1 MLNEIMAA
9 LLKWWRWRQYKP
21 TPPRL
26 NDHRSKNQ
34 DVAVVFLHGFSGN
47 GDTWNGFIKLLM
59 QDQRVDSWDIFG
71 ICYPTALRIDISNLW
86 AADPDIETLATG
98 LVTTL
103 SLPPFDR
110 FKCVALIA
118 HSMGGLVVQRA
129 IVDSPTLAA
138 RLSHVILFGTPSA
151 GLEKASFAAKFK
163 RQLRDMASS
172 GTFIKRLRADWTER
186 IGATPKFEF
195 LTLQGDRDE
204 FVSKDSS
211 LIPFPDP
218 ARHVIPGNHL
228 EIIRPSD
235 ATHQGF
241 QLVVKALA
249 GQTMGRPFVDGARL
263 AVELGDFRAAVDTL
277 LPRVASLDDAALVSL
292 ALALDGLGR
301 SAEALTLLEYHC
313 RHTSSEALGVLGGRI
328 KRRWLTER
336 SNEDLLRARE
346 LYQRGLEISE
356 AAGDPAQAYY
366 HAINIAFLDLL
377 SAPATSRVPITVR
390 TMAQRALVHCQNAE
404 QNHWNLATQGEAY
417 LMLDDLTRAEVH
429 YRRAIVTSDSQR
441 STQSM
446 YSQALI
452 VAIRVAGR
460 NGGRFIESVFGV
472 AQKDA
477 IDLLKAME
485 ND

>member
-1 MLNEIMAA
+1 MLNATMAA
-9 LLKWWRWRQYKP
+9 LLNWWGWRQFKP
-21 TPPRL
+21 TIPQL
-26 NDHRSKNQ
+26 IDHRSKNQ
-34 DVAVVFLHGFSGN
+34 DVAVVFLHGFSGS
-47 GDTWNGFIKLLM
+47 GDTWTGFIELLT
-59 QDQRVDSWDIFG
+59 QDRRIDSWDIYG
-71 ICYPTALRIDISNLW
+71 IGYPTGLRIDIPNLW
-86 AADPDIETLATG
+86 SADPGIETLAIG

-110 FKCVALIA
+110 YKRVALIA

-138 RLSHVILFGTPSA
+138 RFSHVVLFGTPSA
-151 GLEKASFAAKFK
+151 GLEKASLMAKLK
-163 RQLRDMASS
+163 PQLRDMASG
-172 GTFIKRLRADWTER
+172 GTFIKRLRSDWNER
-186 IGATPKFEF
+186 VGASPKFEF
-195 LTLQGDRDE
+195 LTLHGDRDE

-211 LIPFPDP
+211 LMPFPVQ
-218 ARHVIPGNHL
+218 ARRVVPGNHL
-228 EIIRPSD
+228 EIVRPSD
-235 ATHQGF
+235 ARHLGF
-241 QLVVKALA
+241 QLVVGVLA
-249 GQTMGRPFVDGARL
+249 GKYVGLPVIDGARL

-277 LPRVASLDDAALVSL
+277 LPRVASLDDAALISL

-441 STQSM
+441 SKQSM

-460 NGGRFIESVFGV
+460 NGGRFIESVWCRTEGR
-472 AQKDA
+472 
-477 IDLLKAME
+477 
-485 ND
+485 N